1 MRSFVFLFIFFMG
14 TIFSSAQELIPFD
27 ANGLWGYKDLQ
38 GVVKITP
45 QFQFARKFYWNMGAV
60 VKHEKWG
67 IIDSN
72 NHILIDFKYAYLQPI
87 DSAELLFGF
96 KHTYFGEFK
105 LGVIRKDEVV
115 KIPAI
120 YSSITKHK
128 DRYFVNTNKDSIA
141 GQNEVGDIRSVTT
154 YTGMLDGNGQILIP
168 CKFFSIRWF
177 TDSLLLVDSAF
188 AVENGK
194 YIATHSAFFTKDGQ
208 QLSGFDYLG
217 VASVKEGLAK
227 ARIGNQYGFVNAAGK
242 VVIPI
247 TLEYCEEF
255 NNGYALFKQKDKWG
269 AIDKTGKVI
278 YEAIHTYETAKQLL
292 NQ

>member
-1 MRSFVFLFIFFMG
+1 MRYLVSIFIVSMLA
-14 TIFSSAQELIPFD
+14 TTSSAQDLLPFEM
-27 ANGLWGYKDLQ
+27 NGVWGYRDLQ

-45 QFQFARKFYWNMGAV
+45 QFQFVRKFSWNMGAV
-60 VKHEKWG
+60 VKNEKWG

-72 NHILIDFKYAYLQPI
+72 NHILIDFKHEYLQPI

-96 KHTYFGEFK
+96 KDTYFGEFK

-128 DRYFVNTNKDSIA
+128 HRYFVNTKKDSII
-141 GQNEVGDIRSVTT
+141 GRSELRDMRSVTT
-154 YTGMLDGNGQILIP
+154 YTGMFDSSGQMLIP

-208 QLSGFDYLG
+208 QLSGFDYLVIG
-217 VASVKEGLAK
+217 SLKEGFAK

-255 NNGYALFKQKDKWG
+255 HNGYALFKQKDKWG
-269 AIDKTGKVI
+269 AIDTTGKVI
-278 YEAIHTYETAKQLL
+278 LEAIHTYETAKQLL

>member
-1 MRSFVFLFIFFMG
+1 MRYLVSIFIVSMLA
-14 TIFSSAQELIPFD
+14 TSSSAQDLFPFEM
-27 ANGLWGYKDLQ
+27 NGVWGYRDLH

-45 QFQFARKFYWNMGAV
+45 QFQLARKFYWNMGAV
-60 VKHEKWG
+60 VKNEKWG

-72 NHILIDFKYAYLQPI
+72 NHILIDFKYEYLQPI

-96 KHTYFGEFK
+96 KGQYFGEFK

-120 YSSITKHK
+120 YSSITKQK
-128 DRYFVNTNKDSIA
+128 DRYFVSTKKDSIT
-141 GQNEVGDIRSVTT
+141 GQSELGDIRSVTT
-154 YTGMLDGNGQILIP
+154 YTGMLDGSGQILIP

-177 TDSLLLVDSAF
+177 TDSLLLVDSSF

-194 YIATHSAFFTKDGQ
+194 YIATHSAFFTKEGQ
-208 QLSGFDYLG
+208 QLSGFDYLV
-217 VASVKEGLAK
+217 VASLKEGLAK

-242 VVIPI
+242 VVIPV

-255 NNGYALFKQKDKWG
+255 HNGYALFKQKDKWG

-278 YEAIHTYETAKQLL
+278 IEAIHTYETAKQLL